1 MFSHKRC
8 CHGLFLKQKA
18 YGDSLH
24 QYLPQAV
31 RGNTFTNCLTT
42 QEAFCWTLGVP
53 ARANASPAWR
63 PQLAL
68 KKESA
73 VAGGGA
79 VNGIQQGRLVISPQ
93 AGNPALTLSPASLIK
108 CGVCWTGPETATLR
122 RWRTQTLLHI
132 QFTFRQEHV
141 WLQGED
147 ERSLAIM
154 LVCDSVGSCMVACM
168 GKDRCPPI
176 GSNGLLTRVKPD
188 SSVAHQTFYLSLQCC
203 VAFGASVLTPHLLPT
218 HAAHAYGHAC
228 VHM

>member
-63 PQLAL
+63 LQLAL

-73 VAGGGA
+73 VAGEGA
-79 VNGIQQGRLVISPQ
+79 VNGIQQGRVVIFTHRRGIQPSPCHLPLWLSVGCAEWAQ
-93 AGNPALTLSPASLIK
+93 RPLRSAAGGHRHCYTYSSHTGARVATRGGRMQPGYHVGVWQ
-108 CGVCWTGPETATLR
+108 CG
-122 RWRTQTLLHI
+122 LLHGGLHGK
-132 QFTFRQEHV
+132 RPLPSDWER
-141 WLQGED
+141 WLADASEAWLL
-147 ERSLAIM
+147 RFCNVASP
-154 LVCDSVGSCMVACM
+154 LV
-168 GKDRCPPI
+168 P
-176 GSNGLLTRVKPD
+176 
-188 SSVAHQTFYLSLQCC
+188 LS
-203 VAFGASVLTPHLLPT
+203 
-218 HAAHAYGHAC
+218 
-228 VHM
+228 